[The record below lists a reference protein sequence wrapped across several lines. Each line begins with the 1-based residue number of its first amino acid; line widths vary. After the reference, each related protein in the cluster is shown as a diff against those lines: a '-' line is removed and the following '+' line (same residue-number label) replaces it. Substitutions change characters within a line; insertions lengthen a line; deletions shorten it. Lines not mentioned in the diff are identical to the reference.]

1 MSLRTQAFI
10 ALILISGVMLAQVF
24 LAQGT
29 YNILSST
36 METQRA
42 FVIEKQTHELEQS
55 IAELQRSVLIYRQS
69 NSQSIVPRMQNAI
82 VNIRES
88 LDGLERSIIEAGDLR
103 EFEQEIVNIRFHIAN
118 YEQSPTQVI
127 IGKQNQLDIIEKRL
141 HPNLQ
146 QATEASANIA
156 TAGMRKYCC
165 LVPS

>member
-1 MSLRTQAFI
+1 MQASLRTQAFI

-29 YNILSST
+29 YNILSSNLI
-36 METQRA
+36 ETQRA

-118 YEQSPTQVI
+118 YEQSLTKSSSANKISSRCHQ
-127 IGKQNQLDIIEKRL
+127 KTTA
-141 HPNLQ
+141 PNLQ
-146 QATEASANIA
+146 EATEVLSKHSDGGNAKI
-156 TAGMRKYCC
+156 
-165 LVPS
+165 LL